1 MNTIEDVLV
10 RMDQIVEECKQQQSR
25 IGYFAIL
32 YRQVTRR
39 VRDGILA
46 GEFEDNP
53 RMEILDVIFAKRF
66 IDAYELWKS
75 GKNPTESWRLAFEA
89 SKNSSLL
96 VLQHLFLG
104 INAHINLDLGIAASE
119 TMAGKD
125 LAGIKG
131 DFDKINSV
139 LAELVDGVKA
149 NISAVSPVFGL
160 LIPLAKGKDELLL
173 NFSIQIARD
182 GAWKYAGEYHA
193 GSNKEFQIQDRD
205 KNISFLAKKLINPG
219 KLLGFLIKIVTFA
232 EWKSAKKTMEQ
243 LDQVANETLHG
254 F

>member
-1 MNTIEDVLV
+1 MKTIEEVLV
-10 RMDQIVEECKQQQSR
+10 RMDQIVEECKNQQSR

-53 RMEILDVIFAKRF
+53 RMEVLDVLFAKRF
-66 IDAYELWKS
+66 IDAYELWKARQ
-75 GKNPTESWRLAFEA
+75 KPTESWRLAFDA
-89 SKNSSLL
+89 SKNSGHL

-125 LAGIKG
+125 INGIKG

-139 LAELVDGVKA
+139 LSELVDGVKA

-160 LIPLAKGKDELLL
+160 VMPLAKGRDELLL
-173 NFSIQIARD
+173 NFSIQLARN

-193 GSNKEFQIQDRD
+193 DPNKDYQIQDRD
-205 KNISFLAKKLINPG
+205 KNIAALAKKLINPG
-219 KLLGFLIKIVTFA
+219 KLLGFLIKIVAFA
-232 EWKSAKKTMEQ
+232 EWKSVSKTMDQ
-243 LDQVANETLHG
+243 LDQVADKTL
-254 F
+254 

>member
-1 MNTIEDVLV
+1 MKTIEDVLV
-10 RMDQIVEECKQQQSR
+10 RMDQIVDECKHEQSR

-39 VRDGILA
+39 IRDGILA

-53 RMEILDVIFAKRF
+53 RMETLDVIFAKRF

-75 GKNPTESWRLAFEA
+75 EKNPTKSWRLAFEA
-89 SKNSSLL
+89 SKNSDLL
-96 VLQHLFLG
+96 ILQHLFLG

-119 TMAGKD
+119 TMTGKD
-125 LAGIKG
+125 LVGIKG

-149 NISAVSPVFGL
+149 SISAISPVFKL

-173 NFSIQIARD
+173 NFSIQIARE
-182 GAWKYAGEYHA
+182 GAWKFAGEYH
-193 GSNKEFQIQDRD
+193 SDPNKVFQIQDRD
-205 KNISFLAKKLINPG
+205 KNISALANKLIHPG
-219 KLLGFLIKIVTFA
+219 RLLGFLIKIVAFA
-232 EWKSAKKTMEQ
+232 EWKSVHKTMAQ
-243 LDQVANETLHG
+243 LDSIVK
-254 F
+254 

>member
-1 MNTIEDVLV
+1 MNTIEEVLI
-10 RMDQIVEECKQQQSR
+10 RMDQIVNECRSEESR

-53 RMEILDVIFAKRF
+53 RMEVLDILFAKRF

-75 GKNPTESWRLAFEA
+75 GKKPTESWKLAFDA
-89 SKNSSLL
+89 SKNSGLL

-119 TMAGKD
+119 SMAGKD
-125 LAGIKG
+125 IHGIKG
-131 DFDKINSV
+131 DFEKINSV
-139 LAELVDGVKA
+139 LAELVDGVKS
-149 NISAVSPVFGL
+149 NISKVSPVFGL
-160 LIPLAKGKDELLL
+160 LIPLAKGRDEMLL

-193 GSNKEFQIQDRD
+193 DPNKEFQIQDRD
-205 KNISFLAKKLINPG
+205 NNISALAKKLINPG
-219 KLLGFLIKIVTFA
+219 KFLGFLVKIVGFA
-232 EWKSAKKTMEQ
+232 EWKSVSRTMDQ
-243 LDQVANETLHG
+243 LDQVANKILYE

>member
-1 MNTIEDVLV
+1 MTTINEVLV
-10 RMDQIVEECKQQQSR
+10 RMDQIVADCKANQSR

-53 RMEILDVIFAKRF
+53 RMELLDVLFAKRF
-66 IDAYELWKS
+66 IDAYEAWKT
-75 GKNPTESWRLAFEA
+75 GQKPTQSWKLAFEA
-89 SKNSSLL
+89 SNSAGHL

-119 TMAGKD
+119 TMLGKE
-125 LAGIKG
+125 LSGIQG
-131 DFDKINSV
+131 DFNKINSV

-149 NISAVSPVFGL
+149 NISTVSPIFGW
-160 LIPLAKGKDELLL
+160 LIPLAKGRDEILL

-193 GSNKEFQIQDRD
+193 DPNKEFQLQDRD
-205 KNISFLAKKLINPG
+205 KNISALAKKLINPG
-219 KLLGFLIKIVTFA
+219 KFLGFLIKIVAFA
-232 EWKSAKKTMEQ
+232 EWKSVSRTMDQ
-243 LDQVANETLHG
+243 LDQVATRTLQG
-254 F
+254 

>member
-1 MNTIEDVLV
+1 MNSIEEVLI
-10 RMDQIVEECKQQQSR
+10 RMDQIVSACQKQESR

-53 RMEILDVIFAKRF
+53 RMEKLDILFAKRF
-66 IDAYELWKS
+66 IDAYERWIS
-75 GKNPTESWRLAFEA
+75 GQKTTESWRLAFEA
-89 SKNSSLL
+89 SENSNHLI
-96 VLQHLFLG
+96 LQHLFLG

-119 TMAGKD
+119 TMDGKE
-125 LAGIKG
+125 LQEIKG

-149 NISAVSPVFGL
+149 NISIVSPIFGW
-160 LIPLAKGKDELLL
+160 LIPLAKGKDEMLL
-173 NFSIQIARD
+173 NFSIQVARD

-193 GSNKEFQIQDRD
+193 DPNKDFQIEDRD
-205 KNISFLAKKLINPG
+205 KNISALAKKLINPG
-219 KLLGFLIKIVTFA
+219 KFLGFLIKIVAFA
-232 EWKSAKKTMEQ
+232 EWKSVSRTMDQ
-243 LDQVANETLHG
+243 LDQVANKTLPG